1 MMSGSLKRM
10 KGLIFMLRLMSFR
23 GVQILCVLLLVMA
36 CAAATFGQERK
47 ERRTSGKG
55 DGSKAVGTKK
65 ASPVAK
71 PSPSPTPVVP
81 VALVKPAP
89 PEYMSGEANISVR
102 GNQNP
107 IIRLGLAQNGVNVIE
122 FPAADSFF
130 MVHPGNS
137 ELVSFDEETARLSK
151 RSLVLRPGAAFVAPP
166 AGSIVRGPSA
176 SISVQMQSGVVVT
189 FLIYPV
195 KELSQN
201 AHRCVVMY
209 NREEVVAARR
219 AAGLAVNLDGKDP
232 AIKPVSNGSIRF
244 DSDAEKREPIVPKV
258 SRLIAEVDSSR
269 ADERVRNGKVSK
281 KRPDLAEVAHRAL
294 KDAVQNPARLGSFTK
309 SRNGIGLAVASA
321 VDLDLQARLVVVAV
335 RNDGASDLR
344 IVPGDPDLYVQTF
357 DSSGKTLQIER
368 VKRLFVESTSLE
380 GKLSKGEVAYYA
392 IVYEPPVLGASQR
405 LRVSVSQTEAADEP
419 ATGAVGNRT
428 RQ

>member
-1 MMSGSLKRM
+1 MLKRR
-10 KGLIFMLRLMSFR
+10 GFEHTQLI
-23 GVQILCVLLLVMA
+23 CLLLMITGVG
-36 CAAATFGQERK
+36 AAFGQERK
-47 ERRTSGKG
+47 ARRTDERVDKP
-55 DGSKAVGTKK
+55 AARATR
-65 ASPVAK
+65 SPIVK
-71 PSPSPTPVVP
+71 PSPSPPTVP
-81 VALVKPAP
+81 VALVNPAP
-89 PEYMSGEANISVR
+89 PEYMSGEANISVK

-122 FPAADSFF
+122 FPAADKFF

-166 AGSIVRGPSA
+166 PGSTVSGPSA

-195 KELSQN
+195 RELSQN

-232 AIKPVSNGSIRF
+232 VKPVSNGALRF
-244 DSDAEKREPIVPKV
+244 DVDAEKREPIVPKV

-269 ADERVRNGKVSK
+269 ADERVRNGKASK
-281 KRPDLAEVAHRAL
+281 KRPELSEVAHRAL
-294 KDAVQNPARLGSFTK
+294 KEAVQNPARVGAFTK
-309 SRNGIGLAVASA
+309 SRNGIGLAVAPA
-321 VDLDLQARLVVVAV
+321 IDLDLQARLIVIAV
-335 RNDGASDLR
+335 RNEASSDLR
-344 IVPGDPDLYVQTF
+344 IVAGDPDLYVETF
-357 DSSGKTLQIER
+357 DANGKTLQMER

-392 IVYEPPVLGASQR
+392 IVYEAPVLGASQR

-419 ATGAVGNRT
+419 ALRTLGDGRGNDERT
-428 RQ
+428 KQ

>member
-1 MMSGSLKRM
+1 MMSDTLKRM
-10 KGLIFMLRLMSFR
+10 KGMIFMLKLMSFQR
-23 GVQILCVLLLVMA
+23 THIVCVVLLVMA
-36 CAAATFGQERK
+36 CAAFGQERK
-47 ERRTSGKG
+47 ERRKSGKA
-55 DGSKAVGTKK
+55 DVSSKGVATKT

-81 VALVKPAP
+81 VALVNPAP

-151 RSLVLRPGAAFVAPP
+151 RSLVLRPGAAFVAPS

-195 KELSQN
+195 RDLSQN

-232 AIKPVSNGSIRF
+232 TVKPVSNGSIRF
-244 DSDAEKREPIVPKV
+244 DGEAEKREPIVPKV

-321 VDLDLQARLVVVAV
+321 VDLDLQARMVVVAV
-335 RNDGASDLR
+335 RNDAPSDLR
-344 IVPGDPDLYVQTF
+344 IVPGDPELYVQTF

-380 GKLSKGEVAYYA
+380 GKLSKGGVAYYA

-419 ATGAVGNRT
+419 ATGAVGNGT